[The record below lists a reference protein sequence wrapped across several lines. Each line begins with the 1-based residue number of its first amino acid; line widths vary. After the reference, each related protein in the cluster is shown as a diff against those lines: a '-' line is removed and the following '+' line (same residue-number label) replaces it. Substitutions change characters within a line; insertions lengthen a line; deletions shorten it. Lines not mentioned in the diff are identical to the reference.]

1 MAEKDQNYDEL
12 EVLIRARY
20 PIINIISWEEERI
33 TEHLE
38 RIAKSRGKKLYT
50 WSFNT
55 GIVPFGVTVES
66 KNKND
71 ASTKDPLQA
80 LNKVIENIEPAI
92 FLFKDFHPFMAERN
106 YAIVRRLREV
116 SDSLKNSYKT
126 LVLVMPH
133 MRIGD
138 DLEKD
143 VTILDYPLPDT
154 EILRQLLQRIIE
166 DVKDNPKIEVNIDD
180 RGMEE
185 MLQAALGLTLKEAE
199 NVFAKTLIT
208 KGRIDTRDIGI
219 ILEEK
224 KQIIRKSGILEY
236 YEAQESFEN
245 IGGLDLLKEW
255 LSKRS
260 LAFSENARKFG
271 LPAPKGAL
279 FLGIQG
285 CGKSLSA
292 KAVSAAWQ
300 MPLLRFDAGR
310 LFESALGSSEENL
323 RKAIK
328 VAESVSPCILW
339 IDEIE
344 KAFGG
349 AGSSSGQTDGGTSAR
364 IFGSLLTWLAEKT
377 APVFVIATAN
387 DISRLPPELLR
398 KGRFDEIFFIDLPNP
413 QERFEIFHIQL
424 VRRGRDPEA
433 YDLSTLAYNC
443 EGFNGAEIEEVVVSA
458 LYEAYY
464 AGRELLQE
472 DMEKSIKDT
481 VPLSRTMKEHVK
493 NLREW
498 CQARARPASTYY
510 EYGQSEQY
518 GGRSLELE

>member
-1 MAEKDQNYDEL
+1 MNRKEYDYDEL
-12 EVLIRARY
+12 EVFIRARY
-20 PIINIISWEEERI
+20 PIVNVISWEEERV
-33 TEHLE
+33 TQHLQM
-38 RIAKSRGKKLYT
+38 IAEARNKKLYT

-55 GIVPFGVTVES
+55 GIVPFGITANS
-66 KNKND
+66 KNKCD

-80 LNKVIENIEPAI
+80 LNRVIENIEPAI

-106 YAIVRRLREV
+106 FAIVRRLREV
-116 SDSLKNSYKT
+116 SDALKNSYKT
-126 LVLVMPH
+126 LVLVTPH
-133 MRIGD
+133 MRLSE

-143 VTILDYPLPDT
+143 VTVLDYPLPD
-154 EILRQLLQRIIE
+154 INVLRQLLERIIE
-166 DVKDNPKIEVNIDD
+166 DVKDNPKIEVNVDEN
-180 RGMEE
+180 GLEE
-185 MLQAALGLTLKEAE
+185 LLQAALGLTLKEAE

-208 KGRIDTRDIGI
+208 KGRIDARDIAV

-224 KQIIRKSGILEY
+224 KQIIRKSGLLEY
-236 YEAQESFEN
+236 YEAQESFDH
-245 IGGLDLLKEW
+245 IGGLDHLKNW
-255 LSKRS
+255 LMKRS
-260 LAFSENARKFG
+260 LAFSEQAREFG

-323 RKAIK
+323 RRAIK

-349 AGSSSGQTDGGTSAR
+349 TSSSGAQTDGGTSAR
-364 IFGSLLTWLAEKT
+364 IFGALLTWLAEKT
-377 APVFVIATAN
+377 SPVFVIATAN

-413 QERFEIFHIQL
+413 QERLEIFHIQL
-424 VRRGRDPEA
+424 ARRSRDPE
-433 YDLSTLAYNC
+433 YFDLIRLAEKS
-443 EGFNGAEIEEVVVSA
+443 EGFNGAEIEETVVAA

-464 AGRELLQE
+464 AGRDLEQDDLE
-472 DMEKSIKDT
+472 TCITSM
-481 VPLSRTMKEHVK
+481 VPLSRTMKEQVK
-493 NLREW
+493 SLREW
-498 CQARARPASTYY
+498 CSARARPASGSY

-518 GGRSLELE
+518 AGRSLEL

>member
-1 MAEKDQNYDEL
+1 MSEEKQVYDEL
-12 EVLIRARY
+12 ETLIRARY
-20 PIINIISWEEERI
+20 PIINIISWEEERV
-33 TEHLE
+33 TAHLH
-38 RIAKSRGKKLYT
+38 RIAEARGKKLYI

-55 GIVPFGVTVES
+55 GIVPFGITANS
-66 KNKND
+66 KHKCD

-106 YAIVRRLREV
+106 FAIVRRLREV
-116 SDSLKNSYKT
+116 SDALKNSYKT
-126 LVLVMPH
+126 LVLVTPH
-133 MRIGD
+133 MRLGE

-154 EILRQLLQRIIE
+154 EVLRALMLRIID
-166 DVKDNPKIEVNIDD
+166 DVKDNPKIEINIDD
-180 RGMEE
+180 DGLNE
-185 MLQAALGLTLKEAE
+185 LIQAALGLTLKEAE

-208 KGRIDTRDIGI
+208 KGRIDTRDIAI

-224 KQIIRKSGILEY
+224 KQIIRKSGLLEY
-236 YEAQESFEN
+236 YEAQENFDY
-245 IGGLDLLKEW
+245 IGGLDLLKDW
-255 LSKRS
+255 LKKRS
-260 LAFSENARKFG
+260 LAFSEHAKAFG
-271 LPAPKGAL
+271 LPSPKGAL

-328 VAESVSPCILW
+328 VAESVSPCVLW

-344 KAFGG
+344 KAFGDSG
-349 AGSSSGQTDGGTSAR
+349 GQTDGGTSSR

-377 APVFVIATAN
+377 SPVFVIATAN

-413 QERFEIFHIQL
+413 QERLEIFHIQL
-424 VRRGRDPEA
+424 AKRNRDPEA
-433 YDLSTLAYNC
+433 FDLSSLAYKC
-443 EGFNGAEIEEVVVSA
+443 EGFNGAEIEEVIVSA
-458 LYEAYY
+458 MYEAYY
-464 AGRELLQE
+464 AKRDLLQE
-472 DMEKSIKDT
+472 DMENSISNV
-481 VPLSRTMKEHVK
+481 VPLSKTMKEQVK

-498 CQARARPASTYY
+498 CLVRARPASDAY
-510 EYGQSEQY
+510 EYGQSEQCA
-518 GGRSLELE
+518 GRSLEL

>member
-1 MAEKDQNYDEL
+1 MSEEQHEYDEL
-12 EVLIRARY
+12 EILIRARY
-20 PIINIISWEEERI
+20 PIVNIISWEEDRV
-33 TEHLE
+33 TEHLQK
-38 RIAKSRGKKLYT
+38 IAEARGKKFYI

-55 GIVPFGVTVES
+55 GIVPFGITANS
-66 KNKND
+66 RHKCD

-106 YAIVRRLREV
+106 FAIVRRLREV
-116 SDSLKNSYKT
+116 SDALKNSYKT
-126 LVLVMPH
+126 LVLITPH
-133 MRIGD
+133 MRLSE

-143 VTILDYPLPDT
+143 VTILDYPLPDCDV
-154 EILRQLLQRIIE
+154 LRQLMLRIID
-166 DVKDNPKIEVNIDD
+166 DVKDNPKIEINIDD
-180 RGMEE
+180 QGLDE

-208 KGRIDTRDIGI
+208 TGRIDTRDIAI
-219 ILEEK
+219 ILDEK
-224 KQIIRKSGILEY
+224 KQIIRKSGLLEY
-236 YEAQESFEN
+236 YEAQENFDY
-245 IGGLDLLKEW
+245 IGGLTLLKDW
-255 LSKRS
+255 LMKRS
-260 LAFSENARKFG
+260 MAFSEQAREFG

-349 AGSSSGQTDGGTSAR
+349 SGGQTDGGTSSR
-364 IFGSLLTWLAEKT
+364 IFGALLTWLAEKT
-377 APVFVIATAN
+377 SPVFVIATAN

-413 QERFEIFHIQL
+413 QERLEIFNIQL
-424 VRRGRDPEA
+424 LKRDRDPA
-433 YDLSTLAYNC
+433 AFDLSTLAYQC
-443 EGFNGAEIEEVVVSA
+443 EGFNGAEIEEVVTAA

-464 AGRELLQE
+464 ADRDLLQE
-472 DMEKSIKDT
+472 DLEKSIA
-481 VPLSRTMKEHVK
+481 VVIPLSKTMKEQVK
-493 NLREW
+493 SLREW
-498 CQARARPASTYY
+498 CLARARPASNAY
-510 EYGQSEQY
+510 EYGQAEQY
-518 GGRSLELE
+518 AGRSLEL

>member
-1 MAEKDQNYDEL
+1 MAEEIKCYDEL

-33 TEHLE
+33 TEHLMN
-38 RIAKSRGKKLYT
+38 IAEARGKKLYV

-55 GIVPFGVTVES
+55 GIVPFGVAADS
-66 KNKND
+66 KKRTD
-71 ASTKDPLQA
+71 ASTKDPLNA

-92 FLFKDFHPFMAERN
+92 FLFKDFHPFMSARN

-116 SDSLKNSYKT
+116 SDALKNSYKT
-126 LVLVMPH
+126 LVMVTPH
-133 MRIGD
+133 MRLGE

-143 VTILDYPLPDT
+143 VSILDYPLPDI
-154 EILRQLLQRIIE
+154 EILRTLLMRIIK
-166 DVKDNPKIEVNIDD
+166 DVKDNPKIQVNIDEENMD
-180 RGMEE
+180 E

-208 KGRIDTRDIGI
+208 KGRIDTKDIGI

-224 KQIIRKSGILEY
+224 KQIIRKSGLLEY

-245 IGGLDLLKEW
+245 IGGLELLKDW

-260 LAFSENARKFG
+260 MAFSEHAKEFG
-271 LPAPKGAL
+271 LPSPKGAL

-349 AGSSSGQTDGGTSAR
+349 AGSSSGSTDGGTSAR
-364 IFGSLLTWLAEKT
+364 IFGALLTWLAEKT
-377 APVFVIATAN
+377 SPVFVIATAN

-413 QERFEIFHIQL
+413 QERFEIFYIQL
-424 VRRGRDPEA
+424 KKRGRDPEKFDLSNLA
-433 YDLSTLAYNC
+433 YDC
-443 EGFNGAEIEEVVVSA
+443 EGFNGAEIEEVVISA

-472 DMEKSIKDT
+472 DLTKSAASI
-481 VPLSRTMKEHVK
+481 VPLSKTMKEQIK
-493 NLREW
+493 DLREW
-498 CQARARPASTYY
+498 CLARARPASNAF
-510 EYGQSEQY
+510 EYGQSQKTA
-518 GGRSLELE
+518 GRSLEI